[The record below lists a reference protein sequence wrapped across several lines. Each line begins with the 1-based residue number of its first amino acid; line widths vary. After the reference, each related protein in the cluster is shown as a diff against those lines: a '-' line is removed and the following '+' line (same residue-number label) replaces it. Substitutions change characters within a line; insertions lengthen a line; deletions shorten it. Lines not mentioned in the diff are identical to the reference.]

1 MKKPK
6 TPSNTVLNRRAR
18 FDYKL
23 DDELSVGMS
32 LSGIEVRMIRDHH
45 VQLQGSFVT
54 TRNGQLWLNNL
65 TLGSEIARNI
75 RLLATKPQ
83 IRAFMKQKDLGF
95 TIIPTKILTNTR
107 YIKLIIALGKGK
119 KSYDKRETIKHR
131 DLTREAKKFN

>member
-54 TRNGQLWLNNL
+54 IRNGQLWLNNL
-65 TLGSEIARNI
+65 TLGSETARNI

>member
-54 TRNGQLWLNNL
+54 IRNDQLWLNNL
-65 TLGSEIARNI
+65 TLGSETARNI

>member
-54 TRNGQLWLNNL
+54 IRNGQLWLNNL
-65 TLGSEIARNI
+65 TLGSETARNI
-75 RLLATKPQ
+75 HLLATKPQ

>member
-54 TRNGQLWLNNL
+54 IKSGQLWLNNL
-65 TLGSEIARNI
+65 TLGSETARNI